1 MVRGLEMNGE
11 DFKSAMSSI
20 GYGIAWAGFWIGL
33 GLFNFQG
40 KGCTTGSPT
49 VETAREFV
57 K

>member
-1 MVRGLEMNGE
+1 MDGE
-11 DFKSAMSSI
+11 QFKRAMSSI
-20 GYGIAWAGFWIGL
+20 GYGIAWAGFWIGF

-49 VETAREFV
+49 VEAIRNEL

>member
-1 MVRGLEMNGE
+1 MNGD

-20 GYGIAWAGFWIGL
+20 GHGIAWAGFWIGL

-40 KGCTTGSPT
+40 KGCATGSPT
-49 VETAREFV
+49 IETAREFV